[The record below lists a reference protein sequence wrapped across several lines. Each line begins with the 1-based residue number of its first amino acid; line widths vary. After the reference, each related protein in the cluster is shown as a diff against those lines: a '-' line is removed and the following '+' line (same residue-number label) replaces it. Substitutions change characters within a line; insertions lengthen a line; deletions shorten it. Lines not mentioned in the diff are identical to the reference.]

1 MGLQPLDEP
10 PENAPDIC
18 GQGCSREGRTASATL
33 PDGLND
39 LLLSDDHVPAPRTVA
54 VIVNYNGGGL
64 LARSVDGV
72 RRQRTPFDRI
82 IVVDNASTDASAEGL
97 PEDVEV
103 IRPGA
108 NLGFASGNNLGVAF
122 APECDWI
129 ALINPD
135 AFLAEDWLERMHD
148 GAAQTGAAALGCQL
162 LNDLHPDLL
171 DGAGDAVHTSG
182 LAWRVLHGSP
192 RELGPQA
199 VCDIFSPC
207 AAAAL
212 YRRSTFDE
220 VGGFEERF
228 FCYFE
233 DIDLAYRLRLA
244 GYHCAYVPAAVARHV
259 GSASSGRESD
269 FTIYHSHRNLVWTYV
284 RDSPSP
290 LRHLPQH
297 IVMSFFTIVWFSGR
311 GQAGPI
317 LRAKRDALRGLPWA
331 LRERRRIQGARR
343 ATVDEVRHQLVGGL
357 GAYRTAWSRA
367 WQIVRPRNRKGGK
380 GT

>member
-1 MGLQPLDEP
+1 M
-10 PENAPDIC
+10 
-18 GQGCSREGRTASATL
+18 
-33 PDGLND
+33 ND
-39 LLLSDDHVPAPRTVA
+39 LPLSDQRPPLPRTVA
-54 VIVNYNGGGL
+54 VIVNYNGGSL

-72 RRQRTPFDRI
+72 RRQRTPFHRI
-82 IVVDNASTDASAEGL
+82 IVVDNASTDGSADAL
-97 PEDVEV
+97 PDDVEV
-103 IRPGA
+103 IHPGV
-108 NLGFASGNNLGVAF
+108 NLGFAAGNNLGVAT

-129 ALINPD
+129 ALVNPD
-135 AFLAEDWLERMHD
+135 AFLAEDWLEHMHQ

-162 LNDLHPDLL
+162 LDDAHPELL

-199 VCDIFSPC
+199 VGDIFSPC

-220 VGGFEERF
+220 IGGFEERF

-233 DIDLAYRLRLA
+233 DIDLAFRLRLA
-244 GYHCAYVPAAVARHV
+244 GYRCAYVPAAIARHV
-259 GSASSGRESD
+259 GSASAGRESD

-284 RDSPSP
+284 RDTPSP

-297 IVMSFFTIVWFSGR
+297 AVMTLLTMIWFSGR

-343 ATVDEVRHQLVGGL
+343 ASVEEVRGQLVGGL

-367 WQIVRPRNRKGGK
+367 WQSVRPGFAKRGK
-380 GT
+380 RV